1 MRILRSVRV
10 LLANCTQ
17 LSTTSETLSYV
28 DGPIN
33 EDLFTAV
40 LMISEMMVVSTQ
52 PTALRSV
59 FHMTL
64 MMVVLTLCF
73 LKQPTI
79 LVMLL
84 ARELMLM
91 LFREVMVIAN
101 VVRAWIRLGS
111 DDADDVLMTSDD
123 R

>member
-1 MRILRSVRV
+1 M
-10 LLANCTQ
+10 LANSTQ

-79 LVMLL
+79 LMMLMAREVVVMLC
-84 ARELMLM
+84 REVVVI
-91 LFREVMVIAN
+91 LFREVVVIAN
-101 VVRAWIRLGS
+101 VVRTWIRLGG

>member
-1 MRILRSVRV
+1 M
-10 LLANCTQ
+10 LANCTK
-17 LSTTSETLSYV
+17 LFTTSETLSYV

-84 ARELMLM
+84 AKELMLM

-111 DDADDVLMTSDD
+111 DDADDVPMTSDD

>member
-1 MRILRSVRV
+1 M
-10 LLANCTQ
+10 LANCTQ

-40 LMISEMMVVSTQ
+40 LMGSEMMVVQ
-52 PTALRSV
+52 CNLLPNAQ

-79 LVMLL
+79 LMMLMAREVVVMLC
-84 ARELMLM
+84 REVVVI
-91 LFREVMVIAN
+91 LFREVVVIAN
-101 VVRAWIRLGS
+101 VVRLGG
-111 DDADDVLMTSDD
+111 DDADDVLMTGETPSSK
-123 R
+123 

>member
-1 MRILRSVRV
+1 
-10 LLANCTQ
+10 
-17 LSTTSETLSYV
+17 
-28 DGPIN
+28 
-33 EDLFTAV
+33 
-40 LMISEMMVVSTQ
+40 MISEMMVVSMQ

-111 DDADDVLMTSDD
+111 DDADDVPMTSDD

>member
-1 MRILRSVRV
+1 M
-10 LLANCTQ
+10 LANCTK
-17 LSTTSETLSYV
+17 LFTTSETLSYV

-111 DDADDVLMTSDD
+111 DDADDVPMTSDD

>member
-1 MRILRSVRV
+1 
-10 LLANCTQ
+10 
-17 LSTTSETLSYV
+17 
-28 DGPIN
+28 
-33 EDLFTAV
+33 
-40 LMISEMMVVSTQ
+40 MISEMMVVSTQ

>member
-1 MRILRSVRV
+1 MV
-10 LLANCTQ
+10 
-17 LSTTSETLSYV
+17 
-28 DGPIN
+28 
-33 EDLFTAV
+33 
-40 LMISEMMVVSTQ
+40 SEMMVVSTQ

-64 MMVVLTLCF
+64 MMLVLTLCL

-79 LVMLL
+79 LMMLM
-84 ARELMLM
+84 ARELVLM
-91 LFREVMVIAN
+91 FFREVVAMLSREVVVIAN

-111 DDADDVLMTSDD
+111 DDADDVPMTSDD

>member
-1 MRILRSVRV
+1 
-10 LLANCTQ
+10 
-17 LSTTSETLSYV
+17 
-28 DGPIN
+28 
-33 EDLFTAV
+33 
-40 LMISEMMVVSTQ
+40 MISEMMVVSTQ

-84 ARELMLM
+84 AKELMLM

-111 DDADDVLMTSDD
+111 DDADDVPMTSDD

>member
-1 MRILRSVRV
+1 M
-10 LLANCTQ
+10 LANCTQ

-52 PTALRSV
+52 PTAVRSV

-64 MMVVLTLCF
+64 MMLVLTLCF

-79 LVMLL
+79 LMMLM
-84 ARELMLM
+84 ARELVLM
-91 LFREVMVIAN
+91 FFREVVVIAN

>member
-1 MRILRSVRV
+1 
-10 LLANCTQ
+10 
-17 LSTTSETLSYV
+17 
-28 DGPIN
+28 
-33 EDLFTAV
+33 
-40 LMISEMMVVSTQ
+40 MISEMMVVSTQ

-111 DDADDVLMTSDD
+111 DDADDVPMTSDD

>member
-1 MRILRSVRV
+1 M
-10 LLANCTQ
+10 LANCTQ

-79 LVMLL
+79 LMMLMAREVVVMLC
-84 ARELMLM
+84 REVVVI
-91 LFREVMVIAN
+91 LFREVVVIAN
-101 VVRAWIRLGS
+101 VVRTWIRLGG

>member
-1 MRILRSVRV
+1 M
-10 LLANCTQ
+10 LANCTQ

-28 DGPIN
+28 DGPIS

-64 MMVVLTLCF
+64 MMLVLTLCF

-79 LVMLL
+79 LM
-84 ARELMLM
+84 ARELVLMFFREVVVM
-91 LFREVMVIAN
+91 LFRELVVIAN

-111 DDADDVLMTSDD
+111 DDADDVPMTSDD

>member
-1 MRILRSVRV
+1 
-10 LLANCTQ
+10 
-17 LSTTSETLSYV
+17 
-28 DGPIN
+28 
-33 EDLFTAV
+33 
-40 LMISEMMVVSTQ
+40 MISEMMVVSTQ

-79 LVMLL
+79 LMMLMAREVVVMLC
-84 ARELMLM
+84 
-91 LFREVMVIAN
+91 REVVVILCREVVVILCREVVVIAN
-101 VVRAWIRLGS
+101 VVRLGG

>member
-1 MRILRSVRV
+1 M
-10 LLANCTQ
+10 LANCTQ
-17 LSTTSETLSYV
+17 LSIISETLSYV

-40 LMISEMMVVSTQ
+40 LMGSEMMVVSTQ

-79 LVMLL
+79 LMMLMAREVVVMLC
-84 ARELMLM
+84 REVVVI
-91 LFREVMVIAN
+91 LFREVVVIAN
-101 VVRAWIRLGS
+101 VVRTWIRLGG